1 MIQML
6 RAIAPLVLVLAS
18 TACLPGNPSTE
29 ADEADESGEGSDT
42 EGAIAEGLL
51 GCPGD
56 ETCTLVIVSQT
67 LDDRVEVY
75 SAAGPGP
82 RYRGAIDVDL
92 VPNPFGDISGNNLDE
107 PYGLAFADQTLHVL
121 LGHHPS
127 REQGSLV
134 SFPAASLSAWGD
146 GSWIPTSAWFEAGA
160 TTGGVTMVQLER
172 LEPLTLLAR
181 GDRLHVGVF
190 ANDLLV
196 PESQWTNPSE
206 LLEVVPA
213 SGTIEST
220 SLGCSGAW
228 TLAAIDE
235 VGDRV
240 AVACDGDEQLIVLAA
255 EPGSGALVPVCSG
268 DIPFSNKRVRYLAG
282 DGSGGVLVA
291 ENPTI
296 ISDSE
301 AARLWWFGGDCALRG
316 FTELEGPTSWELRQI
331 AALPSDLGPRWLLA
345 RADGEQHGVVVLAGD
360 PGSGSVS
367 ECGRLEALDDEGAW
381 LATGGGEPLRPHALA
396 VAANGRSVAIGVGPA
411 AYGDAAPGW
420 GTVLWVELEDTQDA
434 EDPCDA
440 SVSSW
445 VDLSAS
451 APLVDPSVPQTW
463 RRAPDVVIVAEIGS

>member
-1 MIQML
+1 ML
-6 RAIAPLVLVLAS
+6 RGTALLVLALGS
-18 TACLPGNPSTE
+18 VACLPGNPSTE
-29 ADEADESGEGSDT
+29 ADETADEDDASDS

-51 GCPGD
+51 GCPVD
-56 ETCTLVIVSQT
+56 ETCTLVIASQT

-75 SAAGPGP
+75 SAVGPGP

-92 VPNPFGDISGNNLDE
+92 KPNPSGDIAGSNLDE
-107 PYGLAFADQTLHVL
+107 PYGLAFTDQTLHVL
-121 LGHHPS
+121 LGHYPT

-134 SFPAASLSAWGD
+134 GFPAASLSAWGN
-146 GSWIPTSAWFEAGA
+146 GELIPTSAWFEAGA

-190 ANDLLV
+190 ANDLFV
-196 PESQWTNPSE
+196 PESLWTNPSE

-220 SLGCSGAW
+220 SLDCAGAW
-228 TLAAIDE
+228 SLATLDDE
-235 VGDRV
+235 GDRV

-255 EPGSGALVPVCSG
+255 EPGGALVPSCSG
-268 DIPFSNKRVRYLAG
+268 DIPFSAKRVRYLAA
-282 DGSGGVLVA
+282 DGSGGVLVG
-291 ENPTI
+291 ENPPI

-301 AARLWWFGGDCALRG
+301 FARLWWFAGDCSLHG
-316 FTELEGPTSWELRQI
+316 FTELEGATSWELRQL

-345 RADGEQHGVVVLAGD
+345 RADGEERGVLVLAGD
-360 PGSGSVS
+360 PMAGSVS
-367 ECGRLEALDDEGAW
+367 VCGRLDALDDEGAW
-381 LATGGGEPLRPHALA
+381 LAESGGEPLRPHALA
-396 VAANGRSVAIGVGPA
+396 VASDGRSLAIGVGPG

-420 GTVLWVELEDTQDA
+420 GTVLWVELDDA

-445 VDLSAS
+445 IDLSAS
-451 APLVDPSVPQTW
+451 APAVDAMVPQTW

>member
-1 MIQML
+1 ML
-6 RAIAPLVLVLAS
+6 ALAS
-18 TACLPGNPSTE
+18 AACLPGNPSTE
-29 ADEADESGEGSDT
+29 ADADDTGDGSDT

-51 GCPGD
+51 GCPVD
-56 ETCTLVIVSQT
+56 ETCTLVIASQT
-67 LDDRVEVY
+67 IDDRVEVY

-82 RYRGAIDVDL
+82 RYRGAIDLDL
-92 VPNPFGDISGNNLDE
+92 KPNPLGDIAGENLDE

-121 LGHHPS
+121 LGHYPT

-134 SFPAASLSAWGD
+134 SFPAASLSAWGN
-146 GSWIPTSAWFEAGA
+146 GELIPTSAWIEAGA

-190 ANDLLV
+190 ANDLFV

-213 SGTIEST
+213 TGSIEST
-220 SLGCSGAW
+220 ALGCTGAW
-228 TLAAIDE
+228 TLAAIDD

-240 AVACDGDEQLIVLAA
+240 AVACDGDEQVVVMAA
-255 EPGSGALVPVCSG
+255 EPGTGALVPACTG
-268 DIPFSNKRVRYLAG
+268 DIPFSSKRVRYLAG
-282 DGSGGVLVA
+282 DGSGGVLVG
-291 ENPTI
+291 ENPPI

-301 AARLWWFGGDCALRG
+301 AARLWWFAGDCALRG
-316 FTELEGPTSWELRQI
+316 FTELEGPTSWELRQL
-331 AALPSDLGPRWLLA
+331 ATLPSDVGPRWLLA
-345 RADGEQHGVVVLAGD
+345 RADGEERGVLVLAGD
-360 PGSGSVS
+360 PVEGSVS
-367 ECGRLEALDDEGAW
+367 VCGRLDALDDEGAW

-396 VAANGRSVAIGVGPA
+396 VSSEGRSVAIGVGPA

-420 GTVLWVELEDTQDA
+420 GTVLWVELDDV

-445 VDLSAS
+445 IDLSAS
-451 APLVDPSVPQTW
+451 APMVDAMVPQTW
-463 RRAPDVVIVAEIGS
+463 RRAPDVVILAEIGP